1 MEKDNPLLPFA
12 YTNSSINDSIPYD
25 TTPRDKST
33 IDENASS
40 KYHTRK
46 TVLSASS
53 PLKPQLRRVA
63 LSEQRFLP
71 SLKEKWVKV
80 SMTKIILKESTLKI
94 PTTTQMKKETPT
106 VINIDIDNDNE
117 QDENDKY
124 QLPPSS
130 PPPALYSDAPLVS
143 EFDFTTN
150 IEYNFRCPSHL
161 PRKLI

>member
-71 SLKEKWVKV
+71 SLKRK
-80 SMTKIILKESTLKI
+80 MGESF
-94 PTTTQMKKETPT
+94 
-106 VINIDIDNDNE
+106 
-117 QDENDKY
+117 NDK
-124 QLPPSS
+124 
-130 PPPALYSDAPLVS
+130 D
-143 EFDFTTN
+143 N
-150 IEYNFRCPSHL
+150 IKRVDLEDSYDDSNEEERHL
-161 PRKLI
+161 R